1 MQSRQ
6 FVPAEAVTAIFAARR
21 MCCRVLSPVPPTP
34 KTGKMLMSALR
45 NAPEAEAVIVGAVR
59 TPVGRYLGA
68 LKTVEAYD
76 LAALVLD
83 AASKRAGLAPGLVD
97 EVVLGQSYQNG
108 EYVNIARMAL
118 LKAGWPDTI
127 PGITLD
133 RRCCTGLDVVRYG
146 AALISAGLARVVV
159 AGGVESMSN
168 AEFYLPGAI
177 KWGIGGRKGMPRGHG
192 DLSIWGL
199 RFFDRIQRA
208 RVMSQPEERYG
219 VLPSMMSWAETA
231 AEEEG
236 ISREDCDRWALRSHQ
251 KACAAMAA
259 GKFAEEIVP
268 VSVPRGRGAPLILSR
283 DENPRPDTDLDSLS
297 RLKPVVGGVC
307 TAGNSSTENDGAAA
321 VVMTSGTRARE
332 LGLVPLAILR
342 ACAVVGEDPR
352 HTYRS
357 VPVAAKAAL
366 DAAGVPLGRVDLIEI
381 QEAFAAQVLADIRQ
395 MGLEREDHDRINVNG
410 SGISLGHPIACT
422 GTRVL
427 VTLVH
432 EMRRRQARYGL
443 ECICGGGG
451 LGIAAVFEN
460 PAGKAPGK
468 LT

>member
-1 MQSRQ
+1 MPSDRKK
-6 FVPAEAVTAIFAARR
+6 PSER
-21 MCCRVLSPVPPTP
+21 
-34 KTGKMLMSALR
+34 
-45 NAPEAEAVIVGAVR
+45 EAVIVCAVR

-76 LAALVLD
+76 LAALVLNAVIERSGVTAD
-83 AASKRAGLAPGLVD
+83 AVD

-108 EYVNIARMAL
+108 ECVNVARMAL

-146 AALISAGLARVVV
+146 AAIIHSGLAEVVV

-177 KWGIGGRKGMPRGHG
+177 KWGIGGQKGMPRGHG

-199 RFFDRIQRA
+199 RFYDRIQRA

-231 AEEEG
+231 AAEEE
-236 ISREDCDRWALRSHQ
+236 ISREACDAWALASHQ
-251 KACAAMAA
+251 KAGAAMDA

-268 VSVPRGRGAPLILSR
+268 VPVPRAKGEPLLFSR
-283 DENPRPDTDLDSLS
+283 DENPRPDTSLEKLA
-297 RLKPVVGGVC
+297 RLQPVLGGVC
-307 TAGNSSTENDGAAA
+307 TAGNASTENDGAAA
-321 VVMTSGTRARE
+321 VLMMSAGRAGH
-332 LGLVPLAILR
+332 LGLRPLAVLR
-342 ACAVVGEDPR
+342 ACTVVGDDPR
-352 HTYRS
+352 YTYRS
-357 VPVAAKAAL
+357 VPTAAAAVL
-366 DAAGVPLGRVDLIEI
+366 KAAGVTLAQMDLIEI
-381 QEAFAAQVLADIRQ
+381 QEAFAAQVLADLKQ
-395 MGLEREDHDRINVNG
+395 MGLTPGDDHRINVNG

-427 VTLVH
+427 VTLLH
-432 EMRRRQARYGL
+432 EMQRREARYGL

-451 LGIAAVFEN
+451 LGIAAVLERT
-460 PAGKAPGK
+460 AD
-468 LT
+468 